1 MQTFNLSANIENG
14 FAKGMQYIVT
24 PNAQNVV
31 NNLINGFKTGIHS
44 YTIIGTYGTGK
55 SSFLLALEADLD
67 KKNRSKYLLNPKLL
81 SECTEF
87 EILNIVGDYADLS
100 VLLGRKLNMEG
111 ASNSV
116 LDELK
121 AYYQRLAKENKF
133 LLLVI
138 DEFGKVLEHAAKNNP
153 EQELYFLQKLA
164 EFVNVPS
171 RNILLITTLHQ
182 NFSSYAK
189 SLNEEQRNE
198 WTKVKGRFK
207 ELVFV
212 EPVEQ
217 LLYLASCQRRGVHTA
232 IEDEDTF
239 RGIFSLGQT
248 TKFLKDTLSYSTAK
262 QLYPLDPFAAYVM
275 TQAIQR
281 YGQNERSLFSFLAA
295 KGQGSF
301 SEFKPQKCMTYNL
314 GIVYDYIIY
323 NFYSTLKDVHFDS
336 TSWSVIHSTIVRA
349 EGLNI
354 WASQREMCDAI
365 ELVKAVGLL
374 NLFGVASF
382 HMTVK
387 ELACYAKDAM
397 NISNA
402 ERIINELIQVQ
413 LFRYAEYKQRVILFE
428 GTDVNIE
435 EEMIKAGN
443 VVPKPVNYADEL
455 RVFFNKRVT
464 PVKAHFYQRGTPRF
478 FDYMILDSPMDIV
491 PSGDTDGVVEL
502 IFSTR
507 NDALDSIKEFSR
519 ENEHA
524 LVFAVFNNTKDI
536 IGHLYEIN
544 KCDYILSKVL
554 IDKNDKV
561 AISEVKKHKEYEEL
575 KLNKAITDNLF
586 SYNKNVT
593 WVYRGVE
600 QKITSHRDFNSLIS
614 RICDEVYYNTPIMNN
629 ELFNKHKLSSQI
641 TSAKAK
647 YLKALVGNSDEIDLG
662 FDPDKFP
669 PEKTI
674 YYSLLRNTGL
684 HVEGRFTDMPNNNI
698 RTVWDACDEFL
709 RSTVNKARRISELLK
724 TLSSQPYKLKQ
735 GFLDFWIPTYFYMKR
750 QDYSLYDV
758 NTGGYIPEVD
768 LEVLAL
774 FQKHAADYEVKAFA
788 VDGIK
793 LAFFNQYRKFINLD
807 DKEDISSDKFVETI
821 KPFFIFYNRLNE
833 YTKHT
838 HKFNHLTTL
847 KFRDVLANAKDP
859 EKAFFEDLPEAL
871 GYKREDLNQEQFVS
885 NYCSIIQRAVK
896 ELRSCY
902 THLIDRI
909 EERLVD
915 TLGFKSYEYSE
926 YIIEVRDR
934 FKCIKEY
941 LLTDKLKEF
950 YHHVMTQFDNRI
962 EWYQSICYT
971 ALDQSLDILRDEQEE
986 ELVDNLIF
994 MFRECEKYS
1003 DIASL
1008 LNEGSKDDD
1017 IYAFDLVSTRG
1028 ADMKNQTYRLPEKD
1042 KQRSKELEHKIN
1054 SLLSGDTN
1062 FDICTL
1068 LSILNSKIN
1077 L

>member
-100 VLLGRKLNMEG
+100 VLLGRKLNREG
-111 ASNSV
+111 SSNSV

-121 AYYQRLAKENKF
+121 VYYQRLAKDNKF

-232 IEDEDTF
+232 IEGEDTF
-239 RGIFSLGQT
+239 REIFSLGQT

-600 QKITSHRDFNSLIS
+600 QEIMSHRDFNSLIS

-647 YLKALVGNSDEIDLG
+647 YLKALVGNNDEIDLG

-698 RTVWDACDEFL
+698 RIVWDACDEFL

-750 QDYSLYDV
+750 QDYSLY
-758 NTGGYIPEVD
+758 NANNGGYIPEVD

-774 FQKHAADYEVKAFA
+774 FQKHAADYEVKSFA

-807 DKEDISSDKFVETI
+807 DKEAISSDKFVETI
-821 KPFFIFYNRLNE
+821 KPFFIFYNRLDE

-871 GYKREDLNQEQFVS
+871 GYNREDLSQEQFVS
-885 NYCSIIQRAVK
+885 NYCRIKQRAV
-896 ELRSCY
+896 
-902 THLIDRI
+902 
-909 EERLVD
+909 
-915 TLGFKSYEYSE
+915 
-926 YIIEVRDR
+926 
-934 FKCIKEY
+934 
-941 LLTDKLKEF
+941 
-950 YHHVMTQFDNRI
+950 N
-962 EWYQSICYT
+962 
-971 ALDQSLDILRDEQEE
+971 
-986 ELVDNLIF
+986 
-994 MFRECEKYS
+994 
-1003 DIASL
+1003 
-1008 LNEGSKDDD
+1008 
-1017 IYAFDLVSTRG
+1017 
-1028 ADMKNQTYRLPEKD
+1028 
-1042 KQRSKELEHKIN
+1042 
-1054 SLLSGDTN
+1054 
-1062 FDICTL
+1062 
-1068 LSILNSKIN
+1068 
-1077 L
+1077 

>member
-1 MQTFNLSANIENG
+1 M
-14 FAKGMQYIVT
+14 
-24 PNAQNVV
+24 
-31 NNLINGFKTGIHS
+31 
-44 YTIIGTYGTGK
+44 
-55 SSFLLALEADLD
+55 LALEADLD

-100 VLLGRKLNMEG
+100 VLLGRKLNREG
-111 ASNSV
+111 SSNSV

-121 AYYQRLAKENKF
+121 VYYQRLAKDNKF

-232 IEDEDTF
+232 IEGEDTF
-239 RGIFSLGQT
+239 REIFSLGQT

-600 QKITSHRDFNSLIS
+600 QEIMSHRDFNSLIS

-647 YLKALVGNSDEIDLG
+647 YLKALVGNNDEIDLG

-698 RTVWDACDEFL
+698 RIVWDACDEFL

-750 QDYSLYDV
+750 QDYSLY
-758 NTGGYIPEVD
+758 NANNGGYIPEVD

-774 FQKHAADYEVKAFA
+774 FQKHAADYEVKSFA

-807 DKEDISSDKFVETI
+807 DKEAISSDKFVETI
-821 KPFFIFYNRLNE
+821 KPFFIF
-833 YTKHT
+833 
-838 HKFNHLTTL
+838 
-847 KFRDVLANAKDP
+847 
-859 EKAFFEDLPEAL
+859 
-871 GYKREDLNQEQFVS
+871 
-885 NYCSIIQRAVK
+885 II
-896 ELRSCY
+896 
-902 THLIDRI
+902 D
-909 EERLVD
+909 
-915 TLGFKSYEYSE
+915 
-926 YIIEVRDR
+926 
-934 FKCIKEY
+934 
-941 LLTDKLKEF
+941 
-950 YHHVMTQFDNRI
+950 
-962 EWYQSICYT
+962 
-971 ALDQSLDILRDEQEE
+971 
-986 ELVDNLIF
+986 
-994 MFRECEKYS
+994 
-1003 DIASL
+1003 
-1008 LNEGSKDDD
+1008 
-1017 IYAFDLVSTRG
+1017 
-1028 ADMKNQTYRLPEKD
+1028 
-1042 KQRSKELEHKIN
+1042 
-1054 SLLSGDTN
+1054 
-1062 FDICTL
+1062 
-1068 LSILNSKIN
+1068 
-1077 L
+1077 

>member
-295 KGQGSF
+295 KGQGSLN
-301 SEFKPQKCMTYNL
+301 EFKPQKCMTYNL

-402 ERIINELIQVQ
+402 EHIINELIQVQ

-586 SYNKNVT
+586 FYNKNVT

-600 QKITSHRDFNSLIS
+600 QEIMSHRDFNSLIS
-614 RICDEVYYNTPIMNN
+614 HICDEVYYNTPIMNN
-629 ELFNKHKLSSQI
+629 ELFNKHKLGSPI
-641 TSAKAK
+641 ATARAK

-662 FDPDKFP
+662 FAPDKFP

-684 HVEGRFTDMPNNNI
+684 HVEGRFTDVPNNNI
-698 RTVWDACDEFL
+698 RTVWDVCEEFL

-724 TLSSQPYKLKQ
+724 ILSSQPYKLKQ

-788 VDGIK
+788 VDGIR

-807 DKEDISSDKFVETI
+807 DKEAISSDKFVETI
-821 KPFFIFYNRLNE
+821 KPFFIF
-833 YTKHT
+833 
-838 HKFNHLTTL
+838 
-847 KFRDVLANAKDP
+847 
-859 EKAFFEDLPEAL
+859 
-871 GYKREDLNQEQFVS
+871 
-885 NYCSIIQRAVK
+885 II
-896 ELRSCY
+896 
-902 THLIDRI
+902 D
-909 EERLVD
+909 
-915 TLGFKSYEYSE
+915 
-926 YIIEVRDR
+926 
-934 FKCIKEY
+934 
-941 LLTDKLKEF
+941 
-950 YHHVMTQFDNRI
+950 
-962 EWYQSICYT
+962 
-971 ALDQSLDILRDEQEE
+971 
-986 ELVDNLIF
+986 
-994 MFRECEKYS
+994 
-1003 DIASL
+1003 
-1008 LNEGSKDDD
+1008 
-1017 IYAFDLVSTRG
+1017 
-1028 ADMKNQTYRLPEKD
+1028 
-1042 KQRSKELEHKIN
+1042 
-1054 SLLSGDTN
+1054 
-1062 FDICTL
+1062 
-1068 LSILNSKIN
+1068 
-1077 L
+1077 

>member
-100 VLLGRKLNMEG
+100 VLLGRKLNREG
-111 ASNSV
+111 SSNSV

-121 AYYQRLAKENKF
+121 VYYQRLAKDNKF

-232 IEDEDTF
+232 IEGEDTF
-239 RGIFSLGQT
+239 REIFSLGQT

-600 QKITSHRDFNSLIS
+600 QEIMSHRDFNSLIS

-647 YLKALVGNSDEIDLG
+647 YLKALVGNNDEIDLG

-698 RTVWDACDEFL
+698 RIVWDACDEFL

-750 QDYSLYDV
+750 QDYSLY
-758 NTGGYIPEVD
+758 NANNGGYIPEVD

-774 FQKHAADYEVKAFA
+774 FQKHAADYEVKSFA

-807 DKEDISSDKFVETI
+807 DKEAISSDKFVETI
-821 KPFFIFYNRLNE
+821 KPFFIF
-833 YTKHT
+833 
-838 HKFNHLTTL
+838 
-847 KFRDVLANAKDP
+847 
-859 EKAFFEDLPEAL
+859 
-871 GYKREDLNQEQFVS
+871 
-885 NYCSIIQRAVK
+885 II
-896 ELRSCY
+896 
-902 THLIDRI
+902 D
-909 EERLVD
+909 
-915 TLGFKSYEYSE
+915 
-926 YIIEVRDR
+926 
-934 FKCIKEY
+934 
-941 LLTDKLKEF
+941 
-950 YHHVMTQFDNRI
+950 
-962 EWYQSICYT
+962 
-971 ALDQSLDILRDEQEE
+971 
-986 ELVDNLIF
+986 
-994 MFRECEKYS
+994 
-1003 DIASL
+1003 
-1008 LNEGSKDDD
+1008 
-1017 IYAFDLVSTRG
+1017 
-1028 ADMKNQTYRLPEKD
+1028 
-1042 KQRSKELEHKIN
+1042 
-1054 SLLSGDTN
+1054 
-1062 FDICTL
+1062 
-1068 LSILNSKIN
+1068 
-1077 L
+1077 

>member
-67 KKNRSKYLLNPKLL
+67 KKNRSKYLLTPKLL

-239 RGIFSLGQT
+239 REIFSLGQT

-295 KGQGSF
+295 KGKGSF

-435 EEMIKAGN
+435 EEMIRAGN

-554 IDKNDKV
+554 IDKNDKI

-586 SYNKNVT
+586 SYDKNVT
-593 WVYRGVE
+593 WVYRGIE

-614 RICDEVYYNTPIMNN
+614 RICDEVYYNTPIMSN
-629 ELFNKHKLSSQI
+629 ELFNKHKLSPQI

-647 YLKALVGNSDEIDLG
+647 YL
-662 FDPDKFP
+662 
-669 PEKTI
+669 T
-674 YYSLLRNTGL
+674 
-684 HVEGRFTDMPNNNI
+684 
-698 RTVWDACDEFL
+698 
-709 RSTVNKARRISELLK
+709 
-724 TLSSQPYKLKQ
+724 
-735 GFLDFWIPTYFYMKR
+735 
-750 QDYSLYDV
+750 
-758 NTGGYIPEVD
+758 
-768 LEVLAL
+768 
-774 FQKHAADYEVKAFA
+774 
-788 VDGIK
+788 
-793 LAFFNQYRKFINLD
+793 
-807 DKEDISSDKFVETI
+807 
-821 KPFFIFYNRLNE
+821 
-833 YTKHT
+833 
-838 HKFNHLTTL
+838 
-847 KFRDVLANAKDP
+847 
-859 EKAFFEDLPEAL
+859 
-871 GYKREDLNQEQFVS
+871 
-885 NYCSIIQRAVK
+885 
-896 ELRSCY
+896 
-902 THLIDRI
+902 
-909 EERLVD
+909 
-915 TLGFKSYEYSE
+915 
-926 YIIEVRDR
+926 
-934 FKCIKEY
+934 
-941 LLTDKLKEF
+941 
-950 YHHVMTQFDNRI
+950 
-962 EWYQSICYT
+962 
-971 ALDQSLDILRDEQEE
+971 
-986 ELVDNLIF
+986 
-994 MFRECEKYS
+994 
-1003 DIASL
+1003 
-1008 LNEGSKDDD
+1008 
-1017 IYAFDLVSTRG
+1017 
-1028 ADMKNQTYRLPEKD
+1028 
-1042 KQRSKELEHKIN
+1042 
-1054 SLLSGDTN
+1054 
-1062 FDICTL
+1062 
-1068 LSILNSKIN
+1068 
-1077 L
+1077 

>member
-1 MQTFNLSANIENG
+1 M
-14 FAKGMQYIVT
+14 
-24 PNAQNVV
+24 
-31 NNLINGFKTGIHS
+31 
-44 YTIIGTYGTGK
+44 K
-55 SSFLLALEADLD
+55 S
-67 KKNRSKYLLNPKLL
+67 KQLLN
-81 SECTEF
+81 
-87 EILNIVGDYADLS
+87 
-100 VLLGRKLNMEG
+100 REG
-111 ASNSV
+111 TSNSV

-121 AYYQRLAKENKF
+121 VYYQRLAKENKF

-138 DEFGKVLEHAAKNNP
+138 DEFGKILEHAAKNNP

-232 IEDEDTF
+232 IEDEDIF
-239 RGIFSLGQT
+239 REIFSLGQT
-248 TKFLKDTLSYSTAK
+248 TKFLKETLSYSTAK

-314 GIVYDYIIY
+314 GIVHDYIIY

-336 TSWSVIHSTIVRA
+336 TSWSVIHTTIVRA

-354 WASQREMCDAI
+354 WTSQREMSDAI
-365 ELVKAVGLL
+365 ELIKAVGLL

-544 KCDYILSKVL
+544 KCDYILRNCFEL
-554 IDKNDKV
+554 I
-561 AISEVKKHKEYEEL
+561 
-575 KLNKAITDNLF
+575 
-586 SYNKNVT
+586 
-593 WVYRGVE
+593 
-600 QKITSHRDFNSLIS
+600 
-614 RICDEVYYNTPIMNN
+614 
-629 ELFNKHKLSSQI
+629 
-641 TSAKAK
+641 
-647 YLKALVGNSDEIDLG
+647 
-662 FDPDKFP
+662 
-669 PEKTI
+669 
-674 YYSLLRNTGL
+674 
-684 HVEGRFTDMPNNNI
+684 
-698 RTVWDACDEFL
+698 
-709 RSTVNKARRISELLK
+709 
-724 TLSSQPYKLKQ
+724 
-735 GFLDFWIPTYFYMKR
+735 
-750 QDYSLYDV
+750 
-758 NTGGYIPEVD
+758 
-768 LEVLAL
+768 
-774 FQKHAADYEVKAFA
+774 
-788 VDGIK
+788 
-793 LAFFNQYRKFINLD
+793 
-807 DKEDISSDKFVETI
+807 
-821 KPFFIFYNRLNE
+821 
-833 YTKHT
+833 
-838 HKFNHLTTL
+838 
-847 KFRDVLANAKDP
+847 
-859 EKAFFEDLPEAL
+859 
-871 GYKREDLNQEQFVS
+871 QE
-885 NYCSIIQRAVK
+885 
-896 ELRSCY
+896 
-902 THLIDRI
+902 
-909 EERLVD
+909 
-915 TLGFKSYEYSE
+915 
-926 YIIEVRDR
+926 
-934 FKCIKEY
+934 
-941 LLTDKLKEF
+941 
-950 YHHVMTQFDNRI
+950 
-962 EWYQSICYT
+962 
-971 ALDQSLDILRDEQEE
+971 
-986 ELVDNLIF
+986 
-994 MFRECEKYS
+994 
-1003 DIASL
+1003 
-1008 LNEGSKDDD
+1008 
-1017 IYAFDLVSTRG
+1017 
-1028 ADMKNQTYRLPEKD
+1028 
-1042 KQRSKELEHKIN
+1042 
-1054 SLLSGDTN
+1054 
-1062 FDICTL
+1062 
-1068 LSILNSKIN
+1068 
-1077 L
+1077 

>member
-1 MQTFNLSANIENG
+1 M
-14 FAKGMQYIVT
+14 
-24 PNAQNVV
+24 
-31 NNLINGFKTGIHS
+31 
-44 YTIIGTYGTGK
+44 
-55 SSFLLALEADLD
+55 LALEADLD

-100 VLLGRKLNMEG
+100 VLLGRKLNREG
-111 ASNSV
+111 SSNSV

-121 AYYQRLAKENKF
+121 VYYQRLAKDNKF

-239 RGIFSLGQT
+239 REIFSLGQT
-248 TKFLKDTLSYSTAK
+248 TKFLKETLSYSTAK

-314 GIVYDYIIY
+314 GIVHDYIIY

-336 TSWSVIHSTIVRA
+336 TSWSVIHTTIVRA

-354 WASQREMCDAI
+354 WTSQREMSDAI
-365 ELVKAVGLL
+365 ELIKAVGLL

-600 QKITSHRDFNSLIS
+600 QKLRHIETLI
-614 RICDEVYYNTPIMNN
+614 V
-629 ELFNKHKLSSQI
+629 
-641 TSAKAK
+641 
-647 YLKALVGNSDEIDLG
+647 
-662 FDPDKFP
+662 
-669 PEKTI
+669 
-674 YYSLLRNTGL
+674 
-684 HVEGRFTDMPNNNI
+684 
-698 RTVWDACDEFL
+698 
-709 RSTVNKARRISELLK
+709 
-724 TLSSQPYKLKQ
+724 
-735 GFLDFWIPTYFYMKR
+735 
-750 QDYSLYDV
+750 
-758 NTGGYIPEVD
+758 
-768 LEVLAL
+768 
-774 FQKHAADYEVKAFA
+774 
-788 VDGIK
+788 
-793 LAFFNQYRKFINLD
+793 
-807 DKEDISSDKFVETI
+807 
-821 KPFFIFYNRLNE
+821 
-833 YTKHT
+833 
-838 HKFNHLTTL
+838 
-847 KFRDVLANAKDP
+847 
-859 EKAFFEDLPEAL
+859 
-871 GYKREDLNQEQFVS
+871 
-885 NYCSIIQRAVK
+885 
-896 ELRSCY
+896 
-902 THLIDRI
+902 
-909 EERLVD
+909 
-915 TLGFKSYEYSE
+915 
-926 YIIEVRDR
+926 
-934 FKCIKEY
+934 
-941 LLTDKLKEF
+941 
-950 YHHVMTQFDNRI
+950 
-962 EWYQSICYT
+962 
-971 ALDQSLDILRDEQEE
+971 
-986 ELVDNLIF
+986 
-994 MFRECEKYS
+994 
-1003 DIASL
+1003 
-1008 LNEGSKDDD
+1008 
-1017 IYAFDLVSTRG
+1017 
-1028 ADMKNQTYRLPEKD
+1028 
-1042 KQRSKELEHKIN
+1042 
-1054 SLLSGDTN
+1054 
-1062 FDICTL
+1062 
-1068 LSILNSKIN
+1068 
-1077 L
+1077 

>member
-295 KGQGSF
+295 KGQGSLN
-301 SEFKPQKCMTYNL
+301 EFKPQKCMTYNL

-402 ERIINELIQVQ
+402 EHIINELIQVQ

-586 SYNKNVT
+586 FYNKNVT

-600 QKITSHRDFNSLIS
+600 QEIMSHRDFNSLIS
-614 RICDEVYYNTPIMNN
+614 HICDEVYYNTPIMNN
-629 ELFNKHKLSSQI
+629 ELFNKHKLGSPI
-641 TSAKAK
+641 ATARAK

-662 FDPDKFP
+662 FAPDKFP

-684 HVEGRFTDMPNNNI
+684 HVEGRFTDVPNNNI
-698 RTVWDACDEFL
+698 RTVWDVCEEFL

-724 TLSSQPYKLKQ
+724 ILSSQPYKLKQ

-788 VDGIK
+788 VDGIR

-807 DKEDISSDKFVETI
+807 DKEAISSDKFVETI

-847 KFRDVLANAKDP
+847 KYNPQIQISAESETKRSIFR
-859 EKAFFEDLPEAL
+859 
-871 GYKREDLNQEQFVS
+871 
-885 NYCSIIQRAVK
+885 
-896 ELRSCY
+896 
-902 THLIDRI
+902 
-909 EERLVD
+909 
-915 TLGFKSYEYSE
+915 
-926 YIIEVRDR
+926 
-934 FKCIKEY
+934 
-941 LLTDKLKEF
+941 
-950 YHHVMTQFDNRI
+950 
-962 EWYQSICYT
+962 
-971 ALDQSLDILRDEQEE
+971 
-986 ELVDNLIF
+986 
-994 MFRECEKYS
+994 
-1003 DIASL
+1003 
-1008 LNEGSKDDD
+1008 
-1017 IYAFDLVSTRG
+1017 
-1028 ADMKNQTYRLPEKD
+1028 EKD
-1042 KQRSKELEHKIN
+1042 KTKRSKKESAQH
-1054 SLLSGDTN
+1054 
-1062 FDICTL
+1062 
-1068 LSILNSKIN
+1068 SKSRN
-1077 L
+1077 KSFVMTSVSAL

>member
-295 KGQGSF
+295 KGQGSLN
-301 SEFKPQKCMTYNL
+301 EFKPQKCMTYNL

-402 ERIINELIQVQ
+402 EHIINELIQVQ

-586 SYNKNVT
+586 FYNKNVT

-600 QKITSHRDFNSLIS
+600 QEIMSHRDFNSLIS
-614 RICDEVYYNTPIMNN
+614 HICDEVYYNTPIMNN
-629 ELFNKHKLSSQI
+629 ELFNKHKLGSPI
-641 TSAKAK
+641 ATARAK

-662 FDPDKFP
+662 FAPDKFP

-684 HVEGRFTDMPNNNI
+684 HVEGRFTDVPNNNI
-698 RTVWDACDEFL
+698 RTVWDVCEEFL

-724 TLSSQPYKLKQ
+724 ILSSQPYKLKQ

-788 VDGIK
+788 VDGIR

-807 DKEDISSDKFVETI
+807 DKEAISSDKFVETI

-909 EERLVD
+909 EERLID
-915 TLGFKSYEYSE
+915 TLGF
-926 YIIEVRDR
+926 
-934 FKCIKEY
+934 
-941 LLTDKLKEF
+941 
-950 YHHVMTQFDNRI
+950 
-962 EWYQSICYT
+962 
-971 ALDQSLDILRDEQEE
+971 
-986 ELVDNLIF
+986 NL
-994 MFRECEKYS
+994 
-1003 DIASL
+1003 
-1008 LNEGSKDDD
+1008 N
-1017 IYAFDLVSTRG
+1017 
-1028 ADMKNQTYRLPEKD
+1028 
-1042 KQRSKELEHKIN
+1042 N
-1054 SLLSGDTN
+1054 S
-1062 FDICTL
+1062 
-1068 LSILNSKIN
+1068 
-1077 L
+1077 

>member
-239 RGIFSLGQT
+239 REIFSLGQT

-295 KGQGSF
+295 KGKGSF

-435 EEMIKAGN
+435 EEMIRAGN

-554 IDKNDKV
+554 IDKNDKI

-586 SYNKNVT
+586 SYDKNVT
-593 WVYRGVE
+593 WVYRGIE

-614 RICDEVYYNTPIMNN
+614 RICDEVYYNTPIMSN
-629 ELFNKHKLSSQI
+629 ELFNKHKLSPQI

-647 YLKALVGNSDEIDLG
+647 YLKALVGNSDDMDWG
-662 FDPDKFP
+662 FASDKFP

-684 HVEGRFTDMPNNNI
+684 HVEGKFTDVPNNNI
-698 RTVWDACDEFL
+698 RTVWNACEEFL

-724 TLSSQPYKLKQ
+724 VLSSQPYKLKQ

-750 QDYSLYDV
+750 QDYSLY
-758 NTGGYIPEVD
+758 NANNGGYIPEVD

-807 DKEDISSDKFVETI
+807 DKKAISSDKFVETI

-833 YTKHT
+833 YAKYT

-871 GYKREDLNQEQFVS
+871 
-885 NYCSIIQRAVK
+885 A
-896 ELRSCY
+896 
-902 THLIDRI
+902 
-909 EERLVD
+909 
-915 TLGFKSYEYSE
+915 
-926 YIIEVRDR
+926 YIIHSG
-934 FKCIKEY
+934 FISGY
-941 LLTDKLKEF
+941 
-950 YHHVMTQFDNRI
+950 QNR
-962 EWYQSICYT
+962 YG
-971 ALDQSLDILRDEQEE
+971 
-986 ELVDNLIF
+986 DNL
-994 MFRECEKYS
+994 K
-1003 DIASL
+1003 
-1008 LNEGSKDDD
+1008 
-1017 IYAFDLVSTRG
+1017 
-1028 ADMKNQTYRLPEKD
+1028 PP
-1042 KQRSKELEHKIN
+1042 
-1054 SLLSGDTN
+1054 TN
-1062 FDICTL
+1062 VYHRMTA
-1068 LSILNSKIN
+1068 
-1077 L
+1077 

>member
-100 VLLGRKLNMEG
+100 VLLGRKLNREG
-111 ASNSV
+111 SSNSV

-121 AYYQRLAKENKF
+121 VYYQRLAKDNKF

-232 IEDEDTF
+232 IEGEDTF
-239 RGIFSLGQT
+239 REIFSLGQT

-600 QKITSHRDFNSLIS
+600 QEIMSHRDFNSLIS

-647 YLKALVGNSDEIDLG
+647 YLKALVGNNDEIDLG

-698 RTVWDACDEFL
+698 RIVWDACDEFL

-750 QDYSLYDV
+750 QDYSLY
-758 NTGGYIPEVD
+758 NANNGGYIPEVD

-774 FQKHAADYEVKAFA
+774 FQKHAADYEVKSFA

-807 DKEDISSDKFVETI
+807 DKEAISSDKFVETI
-821 KPFFIFYNRLNE
+821 KPFFIFYNRLDE

-871 GYKREDLNQEQFVS
+871 GYNREDLSQEQFVS

-902 THLIDRI
+902 VLQ
-909 EERLVD
+909 
-915 TLGFKSYEYSE
+915 
-926 YIIEVRDR
+926 
-934 FKCIKEY
+934 
-941 LLTDKLKEF
+941 F
-950 YHHVMTQFDNRI
+950 YQ
-962 EWYQSICYT
+962 
-971 ALDQSLDILRDEQEE
+971 
-986 ELVDNLIF
+986 
-994 MFRECEKYS
+994 
-1003 DIASL
+1003 
-1008 LNEGSKDDD
+1008 
-1017 IYAFDLVSTRG
+1017 
-1028 ADMKNQTYRLPEKD
+1028 
-1042 KQRSKELEHKIN
+1042 
-1054 SLLSGDTN
+1054 
-1062 FDICTL
+1062 
-1068 LSILNSKIN
+1068 
-1077 L
+1077 

>member
-239 RGIFSLGQT
+239 REIFSLGQT

-295 KGQGSF
+295 KGKGSF

-435 EEMIKAGN
+435 EEMIRAGN

-554 IDKNDKV
+554 IDKNDKI

-586 SYNKNVT
+586 SYDKNVT
-593 WVYRGVE
+593 WVYRGIE

-614 RICDEVYYNTPIMNN
+614 RICDEVYYNTPIMSN
-629 ELFNKHKLSSQI
+629 ELFNKHKLSPQI

-647 YLKALVGNSDEIDLG
+647 YLKALVGNSDDMDWG
-662 FDPDKFP
+662 FASDKFP

-684 HVEGRFTDMPNNNI
+684 HVEGKFTDVPNNNI
-698 RTVWDACDEFL
+698 RTVWNACEEFL

-724 TLSSQPYKLKQ
+724 VLSSQPYKLKQ
-735 GFLDFWIPTYFYMKR
+735 GFLDFWIPTYCI
-750 QDYSLYDV
+750 DSL
-758 NTGGYIPEVD
+758 
-768 LEVLAL
+768 
-774 FQKHAADYEVKAFA
+774 
-788 VDGIK
+788 
-793 LAFFNQYRKFINLD
+793 
-807 DKEDISSDKFVETI
+807 
-821 KPFFIFYNRLNE
+821 FFICLSSENLCR
-833 YTKHT
+833 
-838 HKFNHLTTL
+838 
-847 KFRDVLANAKDP
+847 NAARKVVP
-859 EKAFFEDLPEAL
+859 YREHGS
-871 GYKREDLNQEQFVS
+871 GYGRHGK
-885 NYCSIIQRAVK
+885 
-896 ELRSCY
+896 
-902 THLIDRI
+902 
-909 EERLVD
+909 
-915 TLGFKSYEYSE
+915 
-926 YIIEVRDR
+926 
-934 FKCIKEY
+934 
-941 LLTDKLKEF
+941 
-950 YHHVMTQFDNRI
+950 
-962 EWYQSICYT
+962 QSK
-971 ALDQSLDILRDEQEE
+971 
-986 ELVDNLIF
+986 
-994 MFRECEKYS
+994 M
-1003 DIASL
+1003 
-1008 LNEGSKDDD
+1008 
-1017 IYAFDLVSTRG
+1017 
-1028 ADMKNQTYRLPEKD
+1028 
-1042 KQRSKELEHKIN
+1042 
-1054 SLLSGDTN
+1054 SGGQ
-1062 FDICTL
+1062 
-1068 LSILNSKIN
+1068 
-1077 L
+1077 